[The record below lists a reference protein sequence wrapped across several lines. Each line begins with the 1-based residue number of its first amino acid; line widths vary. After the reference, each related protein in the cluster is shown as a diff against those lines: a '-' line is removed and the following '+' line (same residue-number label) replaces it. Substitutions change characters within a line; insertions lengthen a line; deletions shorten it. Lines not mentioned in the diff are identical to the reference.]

1 MTQSSFSQFFQTLL
15 SPKEWGESVKVYA
28 QPKMLAM
35 MSLGFASGLPFMLIY
50 SELAFWM
57 KKEGVDLSVIGFFS
71 WIGLAYTLKVLWA
84 PLVDRIKF
92 PAPLGGLGQRRSWM
106 LVAVMGTIIG
116 MLTIASSDPSQDL
129 TRLAL
134 GAVILATSGA
144 TLDISVDAW
153 RIEAAPNDQQANMA
167 ATYVLGYRL
176 AIIAAGLSY
185 IVAAKF
191 NWNIAYLFMAS
202 VMALN
207 GSVIFFIKEPSRAV
221 RRKALTLGQAIVE
234 NVVNPFFSFV
244 GRLGVWT
251 PIVFLLVATYLI
263 SDKTMGPMAK
273 PLYQHIGY
281 TELQVGLVSSF
292 FGPWPVVL
300 GGFLG
305 GIISIRFGLMRC
317 LIVGSIFM
325 VITNAAFAWLATVGD
340 PKTAYLFVTVG
351 ADNLAA
357 GFSATVFI
365 AYLSSLTELKFAA
378 TQYAFLSSMFN
389 LVGKTLSGFTGIMA
403 NKLGFE
409 TFFIFTAA
417 LGIPAII
424 LAIIIMLF
432 GPNAA
437 KGIRAD
443 EETDMDDSLRSS

>member
-1 MTQSSFSQFFQTLL
+1 M
-15 SPKEWGESVKVYA
+15 

-71 WIGLAYTLKVLWA
+71 WIGLAYTFKVFWA
-84 PLVDRIKF
+84 PLVDRIKL
-92 PAPLGGLGQRRSWM
+92 PGPLGQMGQRRSWM
-106 LVAVMGTIIG
+106 LIAIIGTIIG
-116 MLTIASSDPSQDL
+116 MLTIASSDPSQNL

-134 GAVILATSGA
+134 GAVILATAGA
-144 TLDISVDAW
+144 TLDISIDAW
-153 RIEAAPNDQQANMA
+153 RIEAAPNDEQANMA
-167 ATYVLGYRL
+167 ATYVLGYRM

-185 IVAAKF
+185 IVAGQF
-191 NWNIAYLFMAS
+191 NWNIAYLFMAC
-202 VMALN
+202 VMAFN
-207 GSVIFFIKEPSRAV
+207 GCVVFFIKEPTRAA
-221 RRKALTLGQAIVE
+221 RRKALTLAQAVTE

-244 GRLGVWT
+244 GRLGPWT

-273 PLYQHIGY
+273 PLYEHIGY
-281 TELQVGLVSSF
+281 TETQVGFVSTF
-292 FGPWPVVL
+292 FGPWPVVI

-305 GIISIRFGLMRC
+305 GLISIRFGLMRC
-317 LIVGSIFM
+317 LIIGSIFM
-325 VITNAAFAWLATVGD
+325 VLTNAAFAWLATVDD

-357 GFSATVFI
+357 GFAATVFI

-378 TQYAFLSSMFN
+378 TQYAFLSAMFN

-403 NKLGFE
+403 TKMGFE
-409 TFFIFTAA
+409 TFFIFSAC

-424 LAIIIMLF
+424 LTLIILAF
-432 GPNAA
+432 GPDAA
-437 KGIRAD
+437 KGIRPSINEPVPSAD
-443 EETDMDDSLRSS
+443 NDNKGAPLTN